1 VAVSPDE
8 SSLTVI
14 ANRRRDFTCAT
25 SIGDDGDADLQPRP
39 LAEEAEKSGGSLTP
53 ALLRVTSRRNH
64 RTSRNSMADVRITCF

>member
-8 SSLTVI
+8 STLTVI
-14 ANRRRDFTCAT
+14 ANRRRDVSCAT

-53 ALLRVTSRRNH
+53 ALLCNEQMKSPDQQEFN
-64 RTSRNSMADVRITCF
+64 C